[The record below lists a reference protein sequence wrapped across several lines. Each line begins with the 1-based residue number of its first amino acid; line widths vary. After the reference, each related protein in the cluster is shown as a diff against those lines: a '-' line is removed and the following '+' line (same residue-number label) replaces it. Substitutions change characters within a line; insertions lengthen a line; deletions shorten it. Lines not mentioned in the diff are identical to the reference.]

1 MNPRLRR
8 HVLAH
13 LGDVQPPPELARLL
27 EEVDKAYRRAAH
39 DRTAL
44 RRALDLL
51 AELIRRER
59 SAREP
64 EAAGSSLEAEA
75 RPAPE
80 SPFAVPREARPAP
93 APAARPGPAAAPAT
107 PPGGGPLARFA
118 VGLFEEAPFAALLCD
133 AELQVLAING
143 AAENLFGFP
152 PADAQ
157 GKELATLLFAERD
170 RHTVR
175 SELKAV
181 LAQGRV
187 EQSLRVSATR
197 SGEARLDEWTVVPLA
212 EREGVRGGAAVLVRE
227 LFSPHDRYA
236 SAAQAAGDTVWDWD
250 LATERL
256 WLSSAWTTLAGVG
269 AEGETPSAWMDRVHP
284 ADREPLQAAIR
295 AHLEGQTQRF
305 ENEHR
310 LRHQGGGWRYV
321 LARGRAVRDGGGKA
335 VRFCG
340 TIMDITARRAA
351 ADRVLHDALHDPLT
365 RLPNRN
371 LFLDLVKR
379 SFARARR
386 REGYVFAVLFL
397 DLDHFK
403 SVNDGLGHAA
413 GDELLLQ
420 MARRL
425 QLCLREGDTL
435 ARQGG
440 DEFTMLLDDVK
451 DPVDAQLVASR
462 IHEATGQPF
471 EINGHEVFATASIG
485 IALSAPSYTRPEDL
499 LLDADTAMYRA
510 KAQGRARSVVFDA
523 SMRERSPQLL
533 HLEADLRRALLKEEF
548 RVQYLPIF
556 DVATGN
562 ILGLEALIRWAH
574 PKRGLVYPEH
584 FVPFAEETGLIVPI
598 GRWLLSQAGRD
609 FQGCRRLPGHS
620 GLRLHVNMSSK
631 QLLQTDLLQHL
642 DSVLSQHQ
650 LVPGDLA
657 VELTE
662 RTLQEGEPT
671 VSRVAE
677 LRERGVRLYVDDFG
691 SGYSSLS
698 SLHRFQLDSLKIDQ
712 ALFVGGSPRGEAP
725 DLVRTIVALAREMGK
740 PVVAEGVETAEQ
752 VAFLRELGCS
762 AAQGFYFSPPLDG
775 DAARALL
782 ARTPVH

>member
-1 MNPRLRR
+1 MASPLRR
-8 HVLAH
+8 RVEAL
-13 LGDVQPPPELARLL
+13 LGDQPPSPDLARALDDL
-27 EEVDKAYRRAAH
+27 DALSRRAAR
-39 DRTAL
+39 D
-44 RRALDLL
+44 RRALGNALALL
-51 AELIRRER
+51 ADLVRRGE
-59 SAREP
+59 
-64 EAAGSSLEAEA
+64 

-80 SPFAVPREARPAP
+80 RLRPAPSPGHAPAPPPAPP
-93 APAARPGPAAAPAT
+93 APAAAPPPAA
-107 PPGGGPLARFA
+107 PPSAARPEGSPVARYA
-118 VGLFEEAPFAALLCD
+118 VGLFHEAPFAALLCD
-133 AELQVLAING
+133 AHLGILSLNT
-143 AAENLFGFP
+143 AAEGLFGWP
-152 PADAQ
+152 SSEAE
-157 GKELATLLFAERD
+157 GKDLASLLFAQRD
-170 RHTVR
+170 REAVR
-175 SELKAV
+175 AELAAV
-181 LAQGRV
+181 LVQGRS
-187 EQSLRVSATR
+187 EQSLRVSTTR
-197 SGEARLDEWTVVPLA
+197 AGEARLDEWTVVPLRDRA
-212 EREGVRGGAAVLVRE
+212 GSVGGAAVLVRE
-227 LFSPHDRYA
+227 LFAPHDRYA
-236 SAAQAAGDTVWDWD
+236 AAAQAAGDAVWDWD
-250 LATERL
+250 LSTDRL
-256 WLSSAWTTLAGVG
+256 WLSSGWTALAGVS
-269 AEGETPSAWMDRVHP
+269 AEGEVPGAWLDRVHP
-284 ADREPLQAAIR
+284 SDREPLQAAIR
-295 AHLEGQTQRF
+295 AHLDGQSQRF

-310 LRHQGGGWRYV
+310 LRHHGGGFRYV
-321 LARGRAVRDGGGKA
+321 LARGRAVRDAAGKA

-340 TIMDITARRAA
+340 TMMDITARRAA

-403 SVNDGLGHAA
+403 PVNDGLGHAA

-440 DEFTMLLDDVK
+440 DEFTILLDDVK
-451 DPVDAQLVASR
+451 DPADAQLVATR
-462 IHEATGQPF
+462 IHEATAQPF
-471 EINGHEVFATASIG
+471 EISGHEVFATTSIG
-485 IALSAPSYTRPEDL
+485 IALSGPSYVRPEDL

-510 KAQGRARSVVFDA
+510 KAQGRARSVVFDQ

-556 DVATGN
+556 DVSTGSV
-562 ILGLEALIRWAH
+562 LGLEALLRWAH
-574 PKRGLVYPEH
+574 PKRGLLYPDH
-584 FVPFAEETGLIVPI
+584 FVAFAEETGLIVPI

-609 FQGCRRLPGHS
+609 LQECRQLPGQS

-642 DSVLSQHQ
+642 DSVLHEHD
-650 LVPGDLA
+650 LVPADLA

-671 VSRVAE
+671 ASRVAE

-712 ALFVGGSPRGEAP
+712 SLFMGGSPKGEAP

-752 VAFLRELGCS
+752 LSFLRELGCA

-775 DAARALL
+775 EAARALL
-782 ARTPVH
+782 SRAPVVH